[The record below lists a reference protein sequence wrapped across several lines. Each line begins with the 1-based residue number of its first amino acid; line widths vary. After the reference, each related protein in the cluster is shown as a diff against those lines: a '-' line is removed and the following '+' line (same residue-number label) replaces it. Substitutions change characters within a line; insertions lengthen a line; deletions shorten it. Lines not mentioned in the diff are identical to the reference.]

1 MSDPKIRDLQTLHAE
16 MTRLLDAIEF
26 QTSKAAPNMA
36 ELTSIRFQLTRASRH
51 RAGLVMELIEGSIG
65 HAAPA
70 VKQQLESLRDDLQQA
85 RVTSAGHIGR
95 WTMQAIESDWDGYKA
110 ASQQIRAKMRS
121 QINRERTILQTI
133 I

>member
-1 MSDPKIRDLQTLHAE
+1 MSDPKIRDLQALHAE
-16 MTRLLDAIEF
+16 MTRLLDAIEL

-51 RAGLVMELIEGSIG
+51 RTALVLELVERYVRQTSP
-65 HAAPA
+65 AA
-70 VKQQLESLRDDLQQA
+70 KKQLESLRDDLQQA
-85 RVTSAGHIGR
+85 RVTSASHIGR

-110 ASQQIRAKMRS
+110 ASQQIRARMRS
-121 QINRERTILQTI
+121 QIDRERTILQTI